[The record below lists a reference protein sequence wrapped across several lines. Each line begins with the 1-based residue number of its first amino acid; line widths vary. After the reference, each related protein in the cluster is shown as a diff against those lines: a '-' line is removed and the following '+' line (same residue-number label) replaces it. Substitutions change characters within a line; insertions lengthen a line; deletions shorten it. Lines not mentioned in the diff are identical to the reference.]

1 MVYVYYEFN
10 LNFVIFIVL
19 DVMRKVYEEDLE
31 EEKEKYRVVLKIM
44 FIDDYVDEIKKRYE

>member
-1 MVYVYYEFN
+1 MFYVYYEFN
-10 LNFVIFIVL
+10 LNVVIFIVL

>member
-10 LNFVIFIVL
+10 LNVVIFIVL

-31 EEKEKYRVVLKIM
+31 GEKEKYRVVLKIM

>member
-10 LNFVIFIVL
+10 LNVDIFIVL